1 MITEEFADLR
11 CQINPHLHHML
22 VARHANTRDTG
33 IYQVKEF
40 YRTQDGENRH
50 DAQIH
55 FAEDV
60 RFEVH
65 SRNLSPHVYSDTNN
79 LSFCVFALFSVY
91 CTTINRQSLVVPDF
105 FLLVTKD
112 FQSVL
117 EGAKNE
123 ALPNRE
129 QAGRTSYYTKFVN
142 SISDLLVMPFIY
154 QRLKKYTSP
163 VIAVLGS

>member
-1 MITEEFADLR
+1 M
-11 CQINPHLHHML
+11 H
-22 VARHANTRDTG
+22 TRDPG
-33 IYQVKEF
+33 IYQGKGI

-117 EGAKNE
+117 EGPKKTE
-123 ALPNRE
+123 TWPNRE
-129 QAGRTSYYTKFVN
+129 QAGNNFLLQKEYTRFVIK
-142 SISDLLVMPFIY
+142 SIWDLLVMTFFKDTKIHLTCY
-154 QRLKKYTSP
+154 RSLRVVDAICKEKDKSRK
-163 VIAVLGS
+163 GD